1 MNIRFKIFNN
11 HDRTNYFA
19 NDLFNSCFFFF
30 LNISELNE
38 IDNNYVE
45 LYNPKEVDEDFNSST
60 PLFLNSVKYLF
71 K

>member
-1 MNIRFKIFNN
+1 MIGQIILQM
-11 HDRTNYFA
+11 TC
-19 NDLFNSCFFFF
+19 LILVFFFF